1 MDIPERFKLLLVLMS
16 TGFLGNLLVIYYLQ
30 KGFTYG
36 QIGLIS
42 ALSALGFFLFEI
54 PTGVVA
60 DRVSRKTSVL
70 IGIAIF
76 SLGTLLLIFLRN
88 FPMLIA
94 YVLISS
100 LGATFVSGS
109 LQAWLFDNL
118 KHLGIEEKFR
128 EVMKDAKSLS
138 LLLSAVTLPLGAF
151 LAQFYGFTLPLAMT
165 LGVELA
171 MLLVALSIPE
181 YEFKKPEVSYHL
193 HVLGSMRELF
203 KHDVLWL
210 VLFSIFVGIS
220 MNQFRKFFE
229 PYLGEMLAKS
239 LGTTL
244 MGTLGLLGV
253 IEVLIK
259 NIPRLLGVRLKDE
272 WSRKT
277 YGLAPVLTPLLTLLS
292 AIYMNPLFVVVLGM
306 VAALVNAA
314 FAFNFSVEFQHRI
327 PSEKRAT
334 ITSLDMML
342 SAIVMATFY
351 TAYGFVVDL
360 VGLREA
366 RLVFAVALLGIG
378 VAFKVIQALGVLGDA
393 LELRHLAE
401 E

>member
-277 YGLAPVLTPLLTLLS
+277 YGLAPVLTPFLTLLS